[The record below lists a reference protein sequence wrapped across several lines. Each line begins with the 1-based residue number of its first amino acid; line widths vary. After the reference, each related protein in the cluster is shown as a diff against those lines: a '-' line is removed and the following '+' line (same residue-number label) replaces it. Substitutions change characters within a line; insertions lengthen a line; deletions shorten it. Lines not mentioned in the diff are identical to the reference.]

1 LPIYLHDQSLNNF
14 LQILFLRDQ
23 ILDQG
28 EQIDHRIESF
38 NFETFEA
45 KQQLLFIILKK
56 LIIGGQYNQSSSNLE
71 EYFEVLKELYKKMIK
86 LSILND
92 SVQIQDQTAFLI
104 QNKNQQ
110 ENPLGHLEILLI
122 NN

>member
-1 LPIYLHDQSLNNF
+1 MF
-14 LQILFLRDQ
+14 LKDQ

-45 KQQLLFIILKK
+45 KQQLIFIILKK

-86 LSILND
+86 LNFLNE
-92 SVQIQDQTAFLI
+92 SVQIQDQTGFFI
-104 QNKNQQ
+104 QNKNQK
-110 ENPLGHLEILLI
+110 ENPLEPLEVLLI
-122 NN
+122 NNRTRKITYLSIS